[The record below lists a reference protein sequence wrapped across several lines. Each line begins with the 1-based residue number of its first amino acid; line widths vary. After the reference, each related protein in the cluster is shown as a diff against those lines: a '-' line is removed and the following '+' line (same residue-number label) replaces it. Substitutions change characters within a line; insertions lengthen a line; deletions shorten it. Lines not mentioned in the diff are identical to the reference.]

1 METLI
6 PGLTPGLISI
16 AATDASSDYQGFR
29 NRSNRIGYRAFST
42 DCYLGSVYS
51 MHRYE
56 DKLKVAVQ
64 TNGHFGVGNFL
75 DRFNA
80 SGSAVPY

>member
-6 PGLTPGLISI
+6 PGLTPRLISI

-29 NRSNRIGYRAFST
+29 NGSNRIGYRAFFHR
-42 DCYLGSVYS
+42 LLFEQRIS

-64 TNGHFGVGNFL
+64 TNGHFSVGNFL
-75 DRFNA
+75 DRFNS
-80 SGSAVPY
+80 SGSAVPC